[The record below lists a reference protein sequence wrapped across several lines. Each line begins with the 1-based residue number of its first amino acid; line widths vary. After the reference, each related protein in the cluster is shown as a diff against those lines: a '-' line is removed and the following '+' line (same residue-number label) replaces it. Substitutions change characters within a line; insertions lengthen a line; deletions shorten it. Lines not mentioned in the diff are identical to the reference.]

1 MFFCLKTKQR
11 PYVLLF
17 LCLKIELAY
26 YRVLMSKNITK
37 ERMSK
42 RLDYIDATKG
52 VAILCIT
59 FLHFE
64 QGVIP
69 TWLNTWI
76 GMFMISAFYVTSG
89 WVTGISNKPITA
101 KELFK
106 KRIRQLGIPYLWFSL
121 LIIIF
126 DVLWVAFGLMES
138 NILFRDI
145 YKTLVLRGI
154 GTLWFLPV
162 LLIGE
167 YIFTLIKNSKKKWM
181 WAIIG
186 LGTTLL
192 VNYAYN
198 SIWLPIRDNSEFN
211 KIIDAPMQPIV
222 RGLYAWPIVA
232 IGYLLGRKWGK
243 SIMGINKIKLLI
255 ISSALFALSFILVI
269 KPPLNI
275 YYINDVLSNTLPA
288 IAFMCLFTVFNS
300 NFVERF
306 FTYWGVNSLI
316 LMCTH
321 FSIIQV
327 LLTTFDK
334 HVLNHPTFEG
344 ERTIIYFIVCIILT
358 YPLVYLFNSKLKFM
372 LGRK

>member
-1 MFFCLKTKQR
+1 M
-11 PYVLLF
+11 
-17 LCLKIELAY
+17 
-26 YRVLMSKNITK
+26 N
-37 ERMSK
+37 K

-52 VAILCIT
+52 IAILCIT

-64 QGVIP
+64 KGVIP
-69 TWLNTWI
+69 DWLNTWI
-76 GMFMISAFYVTSG
+76 GSFMVAAFYFTSG

-106 KRIRQLGIPYLWFSL
+106 KRIRQLGVPYLWFSL
-121 LIIIF
+121 LIILF

-198 SIWLPIRDNSEFN
+198 SIWFPMRDNNELY

-222 RGLYAWPIVA
+222 RGLYAWPIIA
-232 IGYLLGRKWGK
+232 IGYLFGKRWGK
-243 SIMGINKIKLLI
+243 SIMEMNKVKLLSI
-255 ISSALFALSFILVI
+255 SALLFVISFILI
-269 KPPLNI
+269 IRPPFNI
-275 YYINDVLSNTLPA
+275 NYINGLLSNTLPA
-288 IAFMCLFTVFNS
+288 VAFMLLFVVFAKGIITK
-300 NFVERF
+300 F

-321 FSIIQV
+321 FSITMEI
-327 LLTTFDK
+327 LMAFDK
-334 HVLNHPTFEG
+334 HVLHHTTFEG
-344 ERTIIYFIVCIILT
+344 PRTILYFVICVMLT
-358 YPLVYLFNSKLKFM
+358 YPLVRLFNSKLRFM

>member
-1 MFFCLKTKQR
+1 
-11 PYVLLF
+11 
-17 LCLKIELAY
+17 
-26 YRVLMSKNITK
+26 MSTQAK
-37 ERMSK
+37 K
-42 RLDYIDATKG
+42 RFDYIDATKG

-69 TWLNTWI
+69 AWLNTWI

-106 KRIRQLGIPYLWFSL
+106 KRIRQLGVPYLWFSL
-121 LIIIF
+121 LIILF

-145 YKTLVLRGI
+145 YKTIALRGI

-167 YIFTLIKNSKKKWM
+167 YIFTLIRNRKKVWF
-181 WAIIG
+181 WAAFGLIIA
-186 LGTTLL
+186 LSI
-192 VNYAYN
+192 NYLYN
-198 SIWLPIRDNSEFN
+198 NHWLPIRDNSELY

-222 RGLYAWPIVA
+222 RGLYAWPIIA
-232 IGYLLGRKWGK
+232 IGYILGKKWGK
-243 SIMGINKIKLLI
+243 QIVETNKLKLFSVSALLLAISFMLI
-255 ISSALFALSFILVI
+255 IE
-269 KPPLNI
+269 PPFNI
-275 YYINDVLSNTLPA
+275 YYINGLLSNTLPA
-288 IAFMCLFTVFNS
+288 IAFMCLFAVFTKGIIT
-300 NFVERF
+300 RF

-327 LLTTFDK
+327 ILTTFDK
-334 HVLNHPTFEG
+334 QILHHPVFEG
-344 ERTIIYFIVCIILT
+344 YRTILYFVICIILT
-358 YPLVYLFNSKLKFM
+358 YPLVWLFNGKLKFM
-372 LGRK
+372 LGKK

>member
-1 MFFCLKTKQR
+1 
-11 PYVLLF
+11 
-17 LCLKIELAY
+17 
-26 YRVLMSKNITK
+26 
-37 ERMSK
+37 MSK

-89 WVTGISNKPITA
+89 WVTGIYNRSITA
-101 KELFK
+101 KELFR
-106 KRIRQLGIPYLWFSL
+106 KRIKQLGVPYLWFSL
-121 LIIIF
+121 LIILF
-126 DVLWVAFGLMES
+126 DTLWVVLGQMDS
-138 NILFRDI
+138 NILLRDI
-145 YKTLVLRGI
+145 YKTIVLRGI

-167 YIFTLIKNSKKKWM
+167 YIFTLIKNSKRKWM

-198 SIWLPIRDNSEFN
+198 SIWQPICDNSELY

-222 RGLYAWPIVA
+222 RGLYAWPIIAV
-232 IGYLLGRKWGK
+232 GYILGKRWGK
-243 SIMGINKIKLLI
+243 SILGMNKIKLLSI
-255 ISSALFALSFILVI
+255 SALLFAISFILI
-269 KPPLNI
+269 IEPPFNI
-275 YYINDVLSNTLPA
+275 YYINGLLSNTLPA
-288 IAFMCLFTVFNS
+288 IAFMCLFAVFS
-300 NFVERF
+300 NNIIEKF
-306 FTYWGVNSLI
+306 FAYWGVNSLI

-321 FSIIQV
+321 FSITMEV
-327 LLTTFDK
+327 LMAFDK
-334 HVLNHPTFEG
+334 YILHHPVFEG
-344 ERTIIYFIVCIILT
+344 PRTIIYFVICILLT
-358 YPLVYLFNSKLKFM
+358 YPLVWLFNGKLRFM
-372 LGRK
+372 LGKK

>member
-1 MFFCLKTKQR
+1 MSTKIAQR
-11 PYVLLF
+11 
-17 LCLKIELAY
+17 A
-26 YRVLMSKNITK
+26 N
-37 ERMSK
+37 
-42 RLDYIDATKG
+42 YIDAVKG
-52 VAILCIT
+52 LAILCIT

-64 QGVIP
+64 EGVIP
-69 TWLNTWI
+69 QWLNVWI
-76 GMFMISAFYVTSG
+76 GMFMISTFYFTSG

-198 SIWLPIRDNSEFN
+198 SIWFPMRDNNELY

-222 RGLYAWPIVA
+222 RGLYAWPIIAV
-232 IGYLLGRKWGK
+232 GYILGKRWGK
-243 SIMGINKIKLLI
+243 SILEVNKTKLLSI
-255 ISSALFALSFILVI
+255 CALLFAISFVLII
-269 KPPLNI
+269 KPPVNI
-275 YYINDVLSNTLPA
+275 YYINGLLSNTLPA
-288 IAFMCLFTVFNS
+288 VAFMLLFVVFAKGIITK
-300 NFVERF
+300 F

-321 FSIIQV
+321 YSITME
-327 LLTTFDK
+327 LLMAFDKYILHHTTFTGYK
-334 HVLNHPTFEG
+334 
-344 ERTIIYFIVCIILT
+344 TIIYFIVCIILT
-358 YPLVYLFNSKLKFM
+358 YPLVYLFNGKLRFM
-372 LGRK
+372 LGKKQ